1 MPENSGLQELI
12 AKTSS
17 TVAEPEFFRQTLSKI
32 TALFS
37 KFLNLATTKIVM
49 SSFPYFKLG
58 STTKNFDEE
67 LVFLKFKLGSQFM
80 PFDTNVGPEATVI
93 LFAS

>member
-1 MPENSGLQELI
+1 
-12 AKTSS
+12 
-17 TVAEPEFFRQTLSKI
+17 
-32 TALFS
+32 
-37 KFLNLATTKIVM
+37 M